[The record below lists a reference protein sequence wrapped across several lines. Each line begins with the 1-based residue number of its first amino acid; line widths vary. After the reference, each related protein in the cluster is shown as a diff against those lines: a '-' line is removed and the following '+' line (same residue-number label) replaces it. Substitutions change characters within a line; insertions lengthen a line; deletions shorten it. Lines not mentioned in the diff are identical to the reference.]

1 MEHADVIV
9 IGAGPAGLTAA
20 WKLAQANRKVLVIE
34 QNDIVGGIA
43 RTESYRGYLFD
54 IGGHR
59 FFSKLPEIQ
68 ALWQEWMGNEFLL
81 RPRLSRI
88 YYGGKFFNYPLR
100 AFNAL
105 FGLGIWQSVLV
116 VASYLWARIFPQ
128 KIEDNFEQWVSNRFG
143 RRLFLI
149 FFKTYTEKVWGI
161 PCTEIRAE
169 WAAQRIK
176 GLSLPSAIRNAL
188 FPPRGAVIKTLID
201 EFHYPKRGPGMMW
214 ERVAELVVQR
224 GSTVSMRS
232 AVIKV
237 HRSGARV
244 TAVEH
249 TTPAGTVLATAEH
262 FVSTAALGDLIPQF
276 DPPAPPEVLEAAR
289 QLAYRDFLTVVLI
302 VNKPQLFS
310 DNWIY
315 VHSPDV
321 RIGRIQN
328 FKNWSPHMVPDENMT
343 SIGLEYFCTVGD
355 DLWSM
360 SDADLIALGR
370 REISQIGLA
379 DIADCVDGTVVRQP
393 KAYPIY
399 DAHYGRLLGVIQA
412 WLGTLVNFQTIGRNG
427 LHKYNNQDHS
437 MLTALLAARNILH
450 GEHNDVW
457 DVNTDRSY
465 HEEVRVN
472 STAPAVDRPIDI
484 LEA

>member
-1 MEHADVIV
+1 MNQADVIV

-20 WKLAQANRKVLVIE
+20 WQLAQAGRKVLVLE
-34 QNDIVGGIA
+34 QNEIVGGIA
-43 RTESYRGYLFD
+43 RTESYRGYYFD

-68 ALWQEWMGNEFLL
+68 ALWHEWLGKDFLL

-105 FGLGIWQSVLV
+105 FGLGIWQSVMV
-116 VASYLWARIFPQ
+116 VASYIWARLFPQ
-128 KIEDNFEQWVSNRFG
+128 KVEDNFEQWVSNRFG
-143 RRLFLI
+143 RRLFRI

-188 FPPRGAVIKTLID
+188 FPPRGEVIKTLID

-214 ERVAELVVQR
+214 ERVAGLLAQR
-224 GSTVSMRS
+224 GGTVSTGT
-232 AVIKV
+232 AVVKV
-237 HRSGARV
+237 RRSGTRV
-244 TAVEH
+244 LAVEH
-249 TTPAGTVLATAEH
+249 LSPAGTIVSTADH
-262 FVSTAALGDLIPQF
+262 FVSTAALGELIAQF
-276 DPPAPPEVLEAAR
+276 DPPAPPEVLAAAQ

-302 VNKPQLFS
+302 INQPHLFA

-315 VHSPDV
+315 VHSEAV

-328 FKNWSPHMVPDENMT
+328 FKNWSPHMVPDVKMT

-360 SDADLIALGR
+360 SDAELVALGR
-370 REISQIGLA
+370 REIETIGIA
-379 DIADCVDGTVVRQP
+379 SSADCVDGTVVRQP

-399 DAHYGRLLGVIQA
+399 DAHYGRLLEIIKT
-412 WLGTLVNFQTIGRNG
+412 WLGTLENFQTVGRNG

-437 MLTALLAARNILH
+437 MLTAMLAVRNILS
-450 GEHNDVW
+450 GEKNDVW
-457 DVNTDRSY
+457 NINTDRSY
-465 HEEVRVN
+465 HEEVRVPSAN
-472 STAPAVDRPIDI
+472 PATDRPIDI

>member
-1 MEHADVIV
+1 M
-9 IGAGPAGLTAA
+9 
-20 WKLAQANRKVLVIE
+20 
-34 QNDIVGGIA
+34 
-43 RTESYRGYLFD
+43 
-54 IGGHR
+54 
-59 FFSKLPEIQ
+59 
-68 ALWQEWMGNEFLL
+68 
-81 RPRLSRI
+81 
-88 YYGGKFFNYPLR
+88 
-100 AFNAL
+100 
-105 FGLGIWQSVLV
+105 
-116 VASYLWARIFPQ
+116 
-128 KIEDNFEQWVSNRFG
+128 
-143 RRLFLI
+143 
-149 FFKTYTEKVWGI
+149 
-161 PCTEIRAE
+161 
-169 WAAQRIK
+169 
-176 GLSLPSAIRNAL
+176 
-188 FPPRGAVIKTLID
+188 
-201 EFHYPKRGPGMMW
+201 
-214 ERVAELVVQR
+214 
-224 GSTVSMRS
+224 
-232 AVIKV
+232 
-237 HRSGARV
+237 
-244 TAVEH
+244 EH

-355 DLWSM
+355 DLWSL

-450 GEHNDVW
+450 GEQNDVW